1 MVVKVVMMKVVKVV
15 VQVMVKLLS
24 NQDKIW
30 NNRLT
35 GTAWTKICHQTSKLG
50 TFRTNMIHNRHIL
63 AVMPCAKQHI
73 YCVDIG
79 PYLNTLS
86 CAIAFLHGPEVYFNI
101 CLRFTYG
108 VVKAVVMVSKVVAV
122 VMKVVKVV
130 KVLKAAGAFIS
141 PLHSVLISNSLRP
154 ISQWGRCM
162 GEDCGPGGVQ
172 TRTVWCVH
180 SEGWTTH
187 HSNCK
192 HTGKPESQRQCFKV
206 CEWHQ
211 ELFEWEVSEWGSCIL
226 VPYSSN
232 DQKLRTSKCVTA
244 QHGIQQRKA
253 HCIRKT
259 NRTVVTDEICE
270 FFTPRP
276 TIEQACLIP
285 CPHDC
290 VVSEFSP
297 WSACSK
303 SCGTGLQHRTRAV
316 LAPPMYGGSNCPNLT
331 ETRTCNNHLSCSF
344 GEDEYKYSLKVGPWS
359 ECRLPHQ
366 KEIRLSGRTMLDFS
380 TESAEKNNV
389 KPQVLNH
396 HHHHRYHQS
405 KSWDIEIGYQTRQVR
420 CTRSDGR
427 NAMLS
432 LCTQDS
438 APVTFESCILPRDC
452 ETSDWSPWSPC
463 SKTCRSVDL
472 SPGLCTQD
480 SAPVT
485 IESCILPRD
494 CETSDWSPWNQ
505 CSKTCR
511 SMDLSPGYRTR
522 TRSLKQIPAGGGED
536 CPALEEKEACN
547 IGGDLLPQCPSLCT
561 QDSAPVTF
569 ESCIL
574 PRDCETSD
582 WSPWSP
588 CSKTCRSVDLSPGLC
603 TQDSAPVTIES
614 CILPRDCET
623 SDWSPWSQCSK
634 TCRSMDLSPG
644 YRTRT
649 RSLKQIPAGGG
660 EDCPALE
667 EKEAC
672 NIGGDLLP
680 QCPREA
686 ETAGT
691 VSTHRAA
698 ADSTDR
704 VPGFRLRRRQV
715 IREPTGTANSC
726 PHLVETIPC
735 EEPTCYEWHVTEEPI
750 CVPNKGTCGYGTRT
764 QKLVCKNNQG
774 EDVSDDQCMDD
785 PPPSRLPCEVPCP
798 MDCVLSYWS
807 AWGGFSHSCSSKNAE
822 GKQSRKRLILA
833 LPGEDGK
840 PCPLASAL
848 EEWRLCNDHPCT
860 VFFWEVSPWASCI
873 EDTSMT
879 TLNATSN
886 WNGKPTCAVGI
897 QTRKVICMKVNVG
910 QVISKSNWNGKPT
923 CAVGIQTRKV
933 ICMKVNVGQVISKR
947 CPDSTRPDPI
957 RPCLLPCKKDCLVT
971 PFSEWTP
978 CPTTCQPANATTTK
992 QSRYRIIIQNSAHGG
1007 HECPDTL
1014 YEERECE
1021 ALPICPTYRWKP
1033 HKWHQC
1039 TIVPDSVRIGIIG
1052 AGEACGQ
1059 GLETRVVTCLR
1070 NDDETADMTE
1080 CLQRAGP
1087 MPSMVKRCKVPCK
1100 DDCTFTTW
1108 SKFTPCTGCG
1118 VTRSRKRSLT
1128 GRSKKREKCH
1138 NTELYPQVEMEP
1150 CPCDEYVS
1158 QPYGNWSD
1166 CILPE
1171 GRVERQL
1178 GMRVQ
1183 GDSNECGPGV
1193 RYRASTCSDPDG
1205 RLVDPSLCSS
1215 SDSQYYL
1222 SMETAVCSPHS
1233 QQQMFLK
1240 QVSQLLKIVQ

>member
-1 MVVKVVMMKVVKVV
+1 
-15 VQVMVKLLS
+15 
-24 NQDKIW
+24 
-30 NNRLT
+30 
-35 GTAWTKICHQTSKLG
+35 
-50 TFRTNMIHNRHIL
+50 
-63 AVMPCAKQHI
+63 
-73 YCVDIG
+73 
-79 PYLNTLS
+79 
-86 CAIAFLHGPEVYFNI
+86 
-101 CLRFTYG
+101 
-108 VVKAVVMVSKVVAV
+108 
-122 VMKVVKVV
+122 
-130 KVLKAAGAFIS
+130 
-141 PLHSVLISNSLRP
+141 
-154 ISQWGRCM
+154 M

-211 ELFEWEVSEWGSCIL
+211 ELFEWEVSEWRSCIL

-232 DQKLRTSKCVTA
+232 DQKLRSSKCVTA

-316 LAPPMYGGSNCPNLT
+316 LASPMYGGSNCPNLT
-331 ETRTCNNHLSCSF
+331 ETRTCNHHLSCSV
-344 GEDEYKYSLKVGPWS
+344 GEAEYKYSLKVGPWS

-366 KEIRLSGRTMLDFS
+366 KEILLSGRTMLDFS

-396 HHHHRYHQS
+396 HHHRRYHQS

-438 APVTFESCILPRDC
+438 APVTF
-452 ETSDWSPWSPC
+452 
-463 SKTCRSVDL
+463 
-472 SPGLCTQD
+472 
-480 SAPVT
+480 
-485 IESCILPRD
+485 
-494 CETSDWSPWNQ
+494 
-505 CSKTCR
+505 
-511 SMDLSPGYRTR
+511 
-522 TRSLKQIPAGGGED
+522 
-536 CPALEEKEACN
+536 
-547 IGGDLLPQCPSLCT
+547 
-561 QDSAPVTF
+561 
-569 ESCIL
+569 
-574 PRDCETSD
+574 
-582 WSPWSP
+582 
-588 CSKTCRSVDLSPGLC
+588 
-603 TQDSAPVTIES
+603 ES

-680 QCPREA
+680 QCPRYVWKTTEWGECQVTPLLSQQDCRQSNHSVLCGGGTQRREA
-686 ETAGT
+686 YCVQSPDDAISHKGKE
-691 VSTHRAA
+691 
-698 ADSTDR
+698 
-704 VPGFRLRRRQV
+704 GFRLRRRQV
-715 IREPTGTANSC
+715 IQEPTGTSDSC

-735 EEPTCYEWHVTEEPI
+735 EEPTCYEWHVTEESI
-750 CVPNKGTCGYGTRT
+750 CIPNKGTCGYGTRT

-785 PPPSRLPCEVPCP
+785 PLPSRLPCEVPCR

-807 AWGGFSHSCSSKNAE
+807 AWGGCSHSCSSKNAE
-822 GKQSRKRLILA
+822 GKQSRVRLILA
-833 LPGEDGK
+833 LPG
-840 PCPLASAL
+840 
-848 EEWRLCNDHPCT
+848 
-860 VFFWEVSPWASCI
+860 

-886 WNGKPTCAVGI
+886 WNGKPTCAI
-897 QTRKVICMKVNVG
+897 
-910 QVISKSNWNGKPT
+910 
-923 CAVGIQTRKV
+923 GIQTRKV

-947 CPDSTRPDPI
+947 LI
-957 RPCLLPCKKDCLVT
+957 RYTVFLIICQVLLDVVIFLENVLPGKKIRSSKGT
-971 PFSEWTP
+971 SENTN
-978 CPTTCQPANATTTK
+978 ANNTVANETTTK
-992 QSRYRIIIQNSAHGG
+992 QSRYRIIIQNSDHGG
-1007 HECPDTL
+1007 QECPDTL

-1021 ALPICPTYRWKP
+1021 ALPICPTYKWKP

-1039 TIVPDSVRIGIIG
+1039 TIVPDSVRQGIIG

-1059 GLETRVVTCLR
+1059 GLVTRVVTCLR
-1070 NDDETADMTE
+1070 DDDETADMTE

-1087 MPSMVKRCKVPCK
+1087 MPSVVERCKVPCK

-1128 GRSKKREKCH
+1128 GRSKKREKCQ

-1150 CPCDEYVS
+1150 CPCHEYVS

-1215 SDSQYYL
+1215 SGQMIRSRSINQQARGEGRPCPAHLAEARQCPVKPCYKWMFGEWSQCQVEGAQCGEGLRVRNLACVVHSGSFSDPVSAKQVEEEMCEAKLMKAKGQELQQPCSVPCPDLVVLGDCHLTEWSSWSSCQLTCLEGRSFETTGRQARSRAVVIQAIENQDSCPQQVFQTQTCKGGCFL
-1222 SMETAVCSPHS
+1222 ENRPSTIRHCHPPCTKPFSHCTQSGVCGCDKGYVEVMTPYGFLDYCTKIPGPDKKKADVKTSAGKLKPGTS
-1233 QQQMFLK
+1233 TIQDFLK
-1240 QVSQLLKIVQ
+1240 EWSVQPFGPDGRVKIWVYGVTAGGFLLIILITAMSFLVW

>member
-1 MVVKVVMMKVVKVV
+1 
-15 VQVMVKLLS
+15 
-24 NQDKIW
+24 
-30 NNRLT
+30 
-35 GTAWTKICHQTSKLG
+35 
-50 TFRTNMIHNRHIL
+50 
-63 AVMPCAKQHI
+63 
-73 YCVDIG
+73 
-79 PYLNTLS
+79 
-86 CAIAFLHGPEVYFNI
+86 
-101 CLRFTYG
+101 
-108 VVKAVVMVSKVVAV
+108 
-122 VMKVVKVV
+122 
-130 KVLKAAGAFIS
+130 
-141 PLHSVLISNSLRP
+141 
-154 ISQWGRCM
+154 M

-389 KPQVLNH
+389 KPQILN

-405 KSWDIEIGYQTRQVR
+405 KSWDIEIGSQTRQVR

-438 APVTFESCILPRDC
+438 APVTFESCIMPRDC
-452 ETSDWSPWSPC
+452 ETSDWSPWSP
-463 SKTCRSVDL
+463 
-472 SPGLCTQD
+472 
-480 SAPVT
+480 
-485 IESCILPRD
+485 
-494 CETSDWSPWNQ
+494 

-522 TRSLKQIPAGGGED
+522 TRSLKQIPAGG
-536 CPALEEKEACN
+536 
-547 IGGDLLPQCPSLCT
+547 
-561 QDSAPVTF
+561 
-569 ESCIL
+569 
-574 PRDCETSD
+574 R
-582 WSPWSP
+582 
-588 CSKTCRSVDLSPGLC
+588 
-603 TQDSAPVTIES
+603 
-614 CILPRDCET
+614 
-623 SDWSPWSQCSK
+623 
-634 TCRSMDLSPG
+634 
-644 YRTRT
+644 
-649 RSLKQIPAGGG
+649 

-680 QCPREA
+680 QCPRSVLFVLNSFFEMMCSNRQKSNYQDIA
-686 ETAGT
+686 Y
-691 VSTHRAA
+691 
-698 ADSTDR
+698 
-704 VPGFRLRRRQV
+704 GFRLRRRQV

-785 PPPSRLPCEVPCP
+785 PPPSPLPCEVPCP

-807 AWGGFSHSCSSKNAE
+807 AWGGCSHSCSSKNAE

-833 LPGEDGK
+833 LPGED
-840 PCPLASAL
+840 
-848 EEWRLCNDHPCT
+848 
-860 VFFWEVSPWASCI
+860 
-873 EDTSMT
+873 TSMT
-879 TLNATSN
+879 TLNAT
-886 WNGKPTCAVGI
+886 
-897 QTRKVICMKVNVG
+897 
-910 QVISKSNWNGKPT
+910 SNWNGKPT

-957 RPCLLPCKKDCLVT
+957 RPCLLPCKKDCMVT

-992 QSRYRIIIQNSAHGG
+992 QSRYRIITQNSAHGG

-1070 NDDETADMTE
+1070 DDDETADMTE

-1087 MPSMVKRCKVPCK
+1087 MPSMAKRCKVPCK

-1108 SKFTPCTGCG
+1108 SKFTSCTGCG

-1178 GMRVQ
+1178 GMKVQ

-1222 SMETAVCSPHS
+1222 SVDTAVGSPHS